1 MRATTLSRFRE
12 VSQSS
17 FDRLRERFAECPQF
31 SFFFVPEG
39 QLLKST
45 VIWLL
50 SSVPIERIQQ
60 LIESARV
67 TRLKRK
73 LGQCGA
79 DVVISKGFHVDA
91 PNMLRLAG
99 GVSFGPDV
107 AIMGVGGCT
116 IGPNAMV
123 ATRVTILT
131 TTHDRKAQAM
141 RSSGHHARVT
151 IDENVWIGAGA
162 IILPGVRI
170 HSGAVVGAGAVV
182 TEDVEPDQVVVGS
195 PARVIRNRLD
205 P

>member
-1 MRATTLSRFRE
+1 
-12 VSQSS
+12 
-17 FDRLRERFAECPQF
+17 
-31 SFFFVPEG
+31 
-39 QLLKST
+39 LLKST
-45 VIWLL
+45 AIWLL

-60 LIESARV
+60 LIESARII
-67 TRLKRK
+67 RLKRR
-73 LGQCGA
+73 LGKCGD

-91 PNMLRLAG
+91 PSMLRLAS
-99 GVSFGPDV
+99 GVSFGPHV

-116 IGPNAMV
+116 IGPKAML

-141 RSSGHHARVT
+141 RNSGIHSRVT
-151 IDENVWIGAGA
+151 IEENVWIGAGA

-170 HSGAVVGAGAVV
+170 HSGAVIGAGAVV
-182 TEDVEPDQVVVGS
+182 TEDVEPDQVVAGS